1 VKIFVTGGAGYV
13 GSICVEELLERGDE
27 VTVFDNLSEGH
38 RFAIDPR
45 ATFIQGDLNDSKSIS
60 LAINTSKPDAV
71 MHFAANALVA
81 ESMQNPYK
89 YFHNNVCGGLNL
101 LNAMVENNVRRF
113 VFSST
118 CATFGTPDRVPIDEE
133 TPQNPINPYGE
144 SKLMFE
150 KILRWFDQIH
160 GLKFVALRYF
170 NVAGASERYGE
181 HHRTETHLI
190 PRVLQVALG
199 SLPNAE
205 IYGTDFPTPDG
216 TCIRDYIH
224 VRDLASAH
232 ILALSTDNSGF
243 YNLGTGG
250 GTSVRE
256 VINACRKIT
265 GHAIPAIE
273 KPRRAGDPARLIA
286 SSEKA
291 RQSLGWKP
299 RFENIEAI
307 VESAWRWHI
316 ANPGGY
322 QD

>member
-1 VKIFVTGGAGYV
+1 
-13 GSICVEELLERGDE
+13 
-27 VTVFDNLSEGH
+27 
-38 RFAIDPR
+38 
-45 ATFIQGDLNDSKSIS
+45 
-60 LAINTSKPDAV
+60 
-71 MHFAANALVA
+71 
-81 ESMQNPYK
+81 MQKPYK

-101 LNAMVENNVRRF
+101 LHAMVENGVRQF

-118 CATFGTPDRVPIDEE
+118 CATFGTPDRMPIDEQ

-144 SKLMFE
+144 SKLLFE
-150 KILRWFDQIH
+150 RILRWFDQIH
-160 GLKFVALRYF
+160 GLRFVSLRYF
-170 NVAGASERYGE
+170 NVAGASEKYGE
-181 HHRTETHLI
+181 HHRIETHLI

-199 SLPNAE
+199 ILPNAE

-232 ILALSTDNSGF
+232 ILALSVQKSGF

-265 GHAIPAIE
+265 GHPIPAIE
-273 KPRRAGDPARLIA
+273 KPRRLGDPARLIA

-291 RQSLGWKP
+291 KQSLGWRP
-299 RFENIEAI
+299 QFENIEVI
-307 VESAWRWHI
+307 VESAWRWHV
-316 ANPGGY
+316 ANPAGY

>member
-1 VKIFVTGGAGYV
+1 MKIFVTGGAGYV

-27 VTVFDNLSEGH
+27 VVVFDNLSEGH

-45 ATFIQGDLNDSKSIS
+45 ATFIQGDLNDFNSVS

-81 ESMQNPYK
+81 ESMRNPYK

-101 LNAMVENNVRRF
+101 LNAMVENDVGRF

-160 GLKFVALRYF
+160 GLTFTVLRYF

-181 HHRTETHLI
+181 HHRIETHLI

-232 ILALSTDNSGF
+232 ILALSMDKSDS

-256 VINACRKIT
+256 VIDACRKIT

-273 KPRRAGDPARLIA
+273 KPRRPGDPARLIA

-291 RQSLGWKP
+291 WQSLGWRP
-299 RFENIEAI
+299 QFENIEAI
-307 VESAWRWHI
+307 VDSAWRWHL
-316 ANPGGY
+316 ANPTGY
-322 QD
+322 PD